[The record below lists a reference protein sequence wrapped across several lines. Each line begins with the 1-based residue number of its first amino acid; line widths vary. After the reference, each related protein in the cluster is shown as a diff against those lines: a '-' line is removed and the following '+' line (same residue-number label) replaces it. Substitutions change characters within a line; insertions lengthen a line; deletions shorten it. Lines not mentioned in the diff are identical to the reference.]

1 MEQDA
6 KRLLLE
12 RLDDC
17 LKVHADMLDAE
28 NIGAIYEL
36 QDLAELH
43 YYLKVEHEFTPA
55 EVEAL
60 LEFQDPLDVA
70 RWCREDNT
78 HTHSFPICELLKEI
92 NAYERFTKAD
102 PVPSFSDKYA
112 ELMRALTKNLY
123 AYQEELMSCDKQAIL
138 SRTEE
143 TAAVMAAYRYMQDIC
158 SPNEKEVDYL
168 LRYDNP
174 LKLIADHWPDSAVTS
189 GEAVLC
195 GVMEEIDL
203 PPQERAQPLKSI
215 RERLQH
221 ATQEV
226 KERPVPEKANRSA
239 DAR

>member
-70 RWCREDNT
+70 RW
-78 HTHSFPICELLKEI
+78 
-92 NAYERFTKAD
+92 
-102 PVPSFSDKYA
+102 
-112 ELMRALTKNLY
+112 
-123 AYQEELMSCDKQAIL
+123 
-138 SRTEE
+138 
-143 TAAVMAAYRYMQDIC
+143 
-158 SPNEKEVDYL
+158 
-168 LRYDNP
+168 
-174 LKLIADHWPDSAVTS
+174 
-189 GEAVLC
+189 
-195 GVMEEIDL
+195 
-203 PPQERAQPLKSI
+203 
-215 RERLQH
+215 
-221 ATQEV
+221 
-226 KERPVPEKANRSA
+226 
-239 DAR
+239 